1 MDPLSDSRCE
11 HLILLMISGLVA
23 TGVAW
28 FALDP
33 FFHWWQQ
40 EVWRERVLQGVVLLS
55 ITLFFGAL
63 IVGHFG
69 DCEAAWRAWD
79 E

>member
-1 MDPLSDSRCE
+1 MDHDDSRCE
-11 HLILLMISGLVA
+11 HLILLMIGGLVA

-33 FFHWWQQ
+33 FFHGWQQ
-40 EVWRERVLQGVVLLS
+40 EVEEGRTARRRPPSPQHHAL
-55 ITLFFGAL
+55 FGARSWGSSATVKPRGL
-63 IVGHFG
+63 S
-69 DCEAAWRAWD
+69 D